1 MDYLASEDLNTVNM
15 ATTIVTYCNF
25 VAVTSVWDLHQ
36 QNESIQKKET
46 EVMDIQNIN
55 NVWLSLC
62 NILNSQHNF

>member
-15 ATTIVTYCNF
+15 ATTIVTYCDIC
-25 VAVTSVWDLHQ
+25 VRPSPTEWIHPK
-36 QNESIQKKET
+36 KKET